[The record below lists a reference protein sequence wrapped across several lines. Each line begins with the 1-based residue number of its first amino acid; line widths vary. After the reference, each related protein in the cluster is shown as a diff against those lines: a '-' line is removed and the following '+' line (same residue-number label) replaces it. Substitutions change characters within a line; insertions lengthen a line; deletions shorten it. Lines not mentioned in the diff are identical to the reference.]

1 MDGLHFDPAPS
12 AASRLPLRGR
22 TALVTGSTSGIGL
35 AIAQALA
42 GAGANVVT
50 NGFGDVDGALAA
62 LAPVAARSGARLDH
76 HGADLAVPAQI
87 EAMMAHARSRFG
99 AVDVLVN
106 NAGVQHV
113 AKVEAF
119 PTERWDQLL
128 AVNLSAA
135 FHTTRLVLPE
145 MKARNFGRIVNVAS
159 VHGLVASAEKAA
171 YVAAK
176 HGLVGL
182 TKVVALETAR
192 TNVTCNAICP
202 GWVRTPLVER
212 QIEARAAERGLDVAA
227 ASDALVSEKQP
238 SGDFVS
244 VDELAAL
251 VLFLVGEAGRQIRGA
266 AWTMD
271 GGWTAQ

>member
-1 MDGLHFDPAPS
+1 MDGWHFDPAPAS
-12 AASRLPLRGR
+12 APRLALRGR

-35 AIAQALA
+35 AIARALA
-42 GAGANVVT
+42 EAGANVVT
-50 NGFGDVDGALAA
+50 NGFGDVDGALLA
-62 LAPVAARSGARLDH
+62 LAPVAARSGARLEH
-76 HGADLAVPAQI
+76 HGADLAVPSEI

-135 FHTTRLVLPE
+135 FHTTRLALPE

-251 VLFLVGEAGRQIRGA
+251 VVFLVGEAGRQIRGA